1 MLIHEPKVPPAEV
14 LVEAGLITTP
24 EKNLRSKLD
33 SILRSIE
40 NLTQKR
46 LRIEFEIKKQKAS
59 LLKKRQELR
68 RSTKSRSAKMKIA
81 LESSDPTQMTE
92 IEEAIKELQRLDSIA
107 LQKSDQVLNQD

>member
-1 MLIHEPKVPPAEV
+1 MFLHETKVPPAEV
-14 LVEAGLITTP
+14 LVEAGLISTP

-68 RSTKSRSAKMKIA
+68 RSTKSHSAKVKIA
-81 LESSDPTQMTE
+81 LESSDPIRQIK
-92 IEEAIKELQRLDSIA
+92 IEEAFKELQRLDSIA